1 MPNITPLVDRF
12 HAKYERVPFSG
23 CWVWTGSVTGKGYGH
38 ISNKGVDFGAHRTS
52 WELHRG
58 PIPKGMKVLHR
69 CDTPPC
75 VNPDHLWLGTLSD
88 NSLDMYKKNRK
99 ATLKQ
104 LYGSARTALTREQ
117 VQAIRERYSKGYS
130 QTQVSKEY
138 GVSQT
143 HVGLIVRHKVWS
155 WLS

>member
-58 PIPKGMKVLHR
+58 PIPAGLLVCHR
-69 CDTPPC
+69 CDVRVC
-75 VNPDHLWLGTLSD
+75 VNPDHLFLGTPQD
-88 NSLDMYKKNRK
+88 NVDDCAAKGRLGVTSGEDSPKAKLNREKVAEIRATTAWMSINRQAKK
-99 ATLKQ
+99 
-104 LYGSARTALTREQ
+104 
-117 VQAIRERYSKGYS
+117 
-130 QTQVSKEY
+130 Y
-138 GVSQT
+138 GVSRS
-143 HVGLIVRHKVWS
+143 VIRKVLRFQS
-155 WLS
+155 WK